1 MKTQPHFT
9 IFGALGGLLCVISA
23 FVPWWSK
30 NGISVTGFTGSF
42 AGYAGILTVLLGI
55 LAIVLS
61 FGPIQ
66 KAVSALRI
74 VGIITTIGALI
85 HLWRGYKLSAI
96 GWGLLLMLA
105 SAALMLSA
113 SWIRKRQDKK
123 N

>member
-9 IFGALGGLLCVISA
+9 IFGALGGLLCIVSA

-42 AGYAGILTVLLGI
+42 AGYAGILTVILGI
-55 LAIVLS
+55 VAIVFA
-61 FGPIQ
+61 FGPF
-66 KAVSALRI
+66 KRAVSGMRI
-74 VGIITTIGALI
+74 IGILTSVGAMI

-105 SAALMLSA
+105 AAALMLSA
-113 SWIRKRQDKK
+113 SWISIRQNRK
-123 N
+123 

>member
-9 IFGALGGLLCVISA
+9 IFGALGGLLCIISA

-55 LAIVLS
+55 AAIFLS
-61 FGPIQ
+61 FGPF
-66 KAVSALRI
+66 KRAVSGLRI
-74 VGIITTIGALI
+74 VGIITTIGAMV

-105 SAALMLSA
+105 SAGLMLGA
-113 SWIRKRQDKK
+113 SWIKMRQSRK
-123 N
+123 